1 MQVNMLLSKPII
13 AQPGPG
19 SIVTFNNEE
28 LKIYNFEFKS
38 FGLSNG
44 NKEGH
49 FTINYNEEQE
59 KISELL
65 DIDDDDVSEID
76 SLLSLMKSEKNVI
89 HLSLNNVI
97 TETVPLDFLMKK
109 RPITD
114 FNEREILSGK
124 EDNFFKGKTPKRKKL
139 NSLPFKESLNDS
151 MDKAILRH
159 DCPNTKNSFKRIKKY
174 QEILRSPITE
184 TEQESIQEVS
194 LVALFK
200 RN

>member
-19 SIVTFNNEE
+19 SIVTFNNED

-38 FGLSNG
+38 FGLSNS
-44 NKEGH
+44 NKDKH
-49 FTINYNEEQE
+49 FTINYKEEQE

-65 DIDDDDVSEID
+65 DDDDVSEID
-76 SLLSLMKSEKNVI
+76 SLLSLMKPEKDVI

-109 RPITD
+109 RPSTD
-114 FNEREILSGK
+114 LNEKVILSDK
-124 EDNFFKGKTPKRKKL
+124 EDNFFTGKTSKRKEL
-139 NSLPFKESLNDS
+139 NPSPFKDNLNDS

-174 QEILRSPITE
+174 QEIIRSPITE
-184 TEQESIQEVS
+184 TEQESIQDIS
-194 LVALFK
+194 LVTLFK